1 MHRMTREH
9 VKKGGVWLGE
19 LNESDLKKPIVNV
32 LDFGVI
38 ADGKTDCTAK
48 LNECLEWT
56 KAQGYSHVWLPSGTY
71 VIDAVYRGDPFFPFR
86 NAGIRVPSHICID
99 MASDA
104 VIKVKPNDSWGYAAF
119 YIGKVQHV
127 TIRGGRIEGDRD
139 THVYKSLPSERKTH
153 EWGFGVCIEGA
164 SHVNVHHV
172 QIQNCTGDGIIVSP
186 HGLLTH
192 IESYSPASSIHI
204 SGCTI
209 TDSRRNNISITGC
222 DGVIVEDC
230 LIERAGVNG
239 VEPKMGIDIEGYGE
253 NATNLE
259 EPLNIQIRNN
269 IVRGGAASAIYNF
282 NGYGVIIEGNQTDSS
297 ISYGFAT
304 ETIIANN
311 LIRAV
316 GGGVTKAGITSLGVS
331 LDQTENNVI
340 IIGNMIEGFEKGI
353 DVRGDSVHITGNKI
367 SLFEDAAVSVYM
379 ANRILI
385 EGNHIESGTNTRLRS
400 ASLRIYQSDSIV
412 FSNNTIYSVI
422 DAAIVR
428 GTNILI
434 RHNQF
439 KEFSRGIWVQGGE
452 AGINGNHFIQE
463 GVSELTSSYTI
474 SVTGNAKALIWRNRF
489 KQYQNYAVYSNTTGP
504 LEIKDNSFEE
514 TSLYVVMYIKNG
526 SPQIG
531 DNRFYLNRSIG
542 QPTAIFLDQTVSA
555 RVLRNN
561 IINFSPQ
568 KAIAFRTMSSTH
580 SVIAHNVLERSQW
593 MTHNTD
599 RLIGNIEI
607 DPP

>member
-1 MHRMTREH
+1 ME
-9 VKKGGVWLGE
+9 E

-32 LDFGVI
+32 QDFGVI
-38 ADGKTDCTAK
+38 ADGKTDCTEM

-56 KAQGYSHVWLPSGTY
+56 KEQGYSHVWLPSGTY

-86 NAGIRVPSHICID
+86 GAGIRVPSHITIE
-99 MASDA
+99 MAPDA

-127 TIRGGRIEGDRD
+127 TISGGRIEGDRHE
-139 THVYKSLPSERKTH
+139 HVYKSLPAERKTH
-153 EWGFGVCIEGA
+153 EWGFGICIEGA
-164 SHVNVHHV
+164 SHVEVNRV
-172 QIQNCTGDGIIVSP
+172 QIKNCTGDGLIVSP
-186 HGLLTH
+186 HGILAQA
-192 IESYSPASSIHI
+192 ESYSPAASIHI
-204 SGCTI
+204 SGCTM

-230 LIERAGVNG
+230 LLERAGVDG
-239 VEPKMGIDIEGYGE
+239 VEPRMGIDIEGYGE
-253 NATNLE
+253 NAVNME

-269 IVRGGAASAIYNF
+269 IVRGGAASSIYNF
-282 NGYGVIIEGNQTDSS
+282 NGYGVIIEGNHTDSS
-297 ISYGFAT
+297 ISYGFST

-311 LIRAV
+311 LIRAM

-331 LDQTENNVI
+331 LGQTENNVI

-385 EGNHIESGTNTRLRS
+385 EGNHIESGTNTGQRS
-400 ASLRIYQSDSIV
+400 AALRIYQSDSVV

-422 DAAIVR
+422 DAAMVR

-434 RHNQF
+434 QHNQF
-439 KEFSRGIWVQGGE
+439 KDFSRGIWVQEGE

-463 GVSELTSSYTI
+463 GHPELASSYTI
-474 SVTGNAKALIWRNRF
+474 SVTGNAKAFIWRNRF
-489 KQYQNYAVYSNTTGP
+489 KHYQNYAVYSSTTGP

-514 TSLYVVMYIKNG
+514 TSLYVVMYIKHG

-531 DNRFYLNRSIG
+531 DNRFYLNRSLG
-542 QPTAIFLDQTVSA
+542 QPTAIFIDQAASA

-561 IINFSPQ
+561 IINLSPQ
-568 KAIAFRTMSSTH
+568 QAIAVRTISSTH
-580 SVIAHNVLERSQW
+580 SVIAHNMLERSQLV
-593 MTHNTD
+593 THTTD

-607 DPP
+607 DTP

>member
-1 MHRMTREH
+1 MTE
-9 VKKGGVWLGE
+9 GE
-19 LNESDLKKPIVNV
+19 P
-32 LDFGVI
+32 
-38 ADGKTDCTAK
+38 
-48 LNECLEWT
+48 
-56 KAQGYSHVWLPSGTY
+56 
-71 VIDAVYRGDPFFPFR
+71 
-86 NAGIRVPSHICID
+86 
-99 MASDA
+99 
-104 VIKVKPNDSWGYAAF
+104 
-119 YIGKVQHV
+119 
-127 TIRGGRIEGDRD
+127 
-139 THVYKSLPSERKTH
+139 
-153 EWGFGVCIEGA
+153 
-164 SHVNVHHV
+164 
-172 QIQNCTGDGIIVSP
+172 
-186 HGLLTH
+186 
-192 IESYSPASSIHI
+192 YSPASSIDI

-230 LIERAGVNG
+230 LLERAGVNG
-239 VEPKMGIDIEGYGE
+239 VEPRMGIDIEGYGE
-253 NATNLE
+253 NAVNME

-269 IVRGGAASAIYNF
+269 IVRGGAASSIYNF
-282 NGYGVIIEGNQTDSS
+282 NGYGVIIEGNHTDSS
-297 ISYGFAT
+297 ISYGFST

-331 LDQTENNVI
+331 LGQTENNVM

-385 EGNHIESGTNTRLRS
+385 EGNHIESGTNTGKRS
-400 ASLRIYQSDSIV
+400 ASLRIYQSDSVV
-412 FSNNTIYSVI
+412 FSNNTVYSVI
-422 DAAIVR
+422 DAAVVR

-434 RHNQF
+434 QHNQF
-439 KEFSRGIWVQGGE
+439 KEFSRGIWVQEGE
-452 AGINGNHFIQE
+452 AGLNGNHFIQE
-463 GVSELTSSYTI
+463 GHPELDSSYTI
-474 SVTGNAKALIWRNRF
+474 SVTGNAKAFIWQNRF
-489 KQYQNYAVYSNTTGP
+489 KHYQNYAVYSSTTGA

-542 QPTAIFLDQTVSA
+542 QPTAIFIDQAASA

-561 IINFSPQ
+561 IINISPQ
-568 KAIAFRTMSSTH
+568 KAIAVRTANSTH
-580 SVIAHNVLERSQW
+580 SVIAHNMLERSQLV
-593 MTHNTD
+593 THTTD

-607 DPP
+607 DTPS

>member
-1 MHRMTREH
+1 MCEKEGFR
-9 VKKGGVWLGE
+9 LGE
-19 LNESDLKKPIVNV
+19 LNESDLKKPVVNV
-32 LDFGVI
+32 QDFGVV

-71 VIDAVYRGDPFFPFR
+71 VIDAVYRGDQFFPFR
-86 NAGIRVPSHICID
+86 GAGIRVPSHITIE
-99 MASDA
+99 MAQDA

-127 TIRGGRIEGDRD
+127 TIRGGRIEGDRHE
-139 THVYKSLPSERKTH
+139 HVYKSLPPERKTH
-153 EWGFGVCIEGA
+153 EWGFGICIEGA
-164 SHVNVHHV
+164 SDVDVNRV
-172 QIQNCTGDGIIVSP
+172 QIKNCTGDGIIVSP
-186 HGLLTH
+186 HGLLSQA
-192 IESYSPASSIHI
+192 ESYSPASSIHI
-204 SGCTI
+204 AGCHI

-230 LIERAGVNG
+230 LLERAGVNG
-239 VEPKMGIDIEGYGE
+239 VEPRMGIDIEGYGE
-253 NATNLE
+253 NAVNME

-269 IVRGGAASAIYNF
+269 IVRGGAASSIYNF
-282 NGYGVIIEGNQTDSS
+282 NGYGVIIEGNHTDSS

-316 GGGVTKAGITSLGVS
+316 GGGVTKAGITSLGIS
-331 LDQTENNVI
+331 LGQTENNVI

-367 SLFEDAAVSVYM
+367 SLFEDAALSVYM

-385 EGNHIESGTNTRLRS
+385 EGNHIESGTNTGQRS
-400 ASLRIYQSDSIV
+400 AALRIYQSDSVV

-422 DAAIVR
+422 DGAMVR

-434 RHNQF
+434 QHNQF
-439 KEFSRGIWVQGGE
+439 KDFSRGIWVQEGE

-463 GVSELTSSYTI
+463 GHPELGSSYTI
-474 SVTGNAKALIWRNRF
+474 SVTGNAKAFIWHNRF
-489 KQYQNYAVYSNTTGP
+489 KHYQNYAVYSSTTGP

-514 TSLYVVMYIKNG
+514 SSLYVVMYIKNG

-531 DNRFYLNRSIG
+531 DNRFYLNRSFG
-542 QPTAIFLDQTVSA
+542 QPTAIFIDQAASA

-561 IINFSPQ
+561 IINVSPQ
-568 KAIAFRTMSSTH
+568 KAIAIRTANSTH
-580 SVIAHNVLERSQW
+580 SVIAHNMLERSQ
-593 MTHNTD
+593 MVTHTTD

-607 DPP
+607 DTL

>member
-1 MHRMTREH
+1 M
-9 VKKGGVWLGE
+9 GE

-452 AGINGNHFIQE
+452 VGINGNHFIQE

>member
-1 MHRMTREH
+1 MC
-9 VKKGGVWLGE
+9 KKEGFSVGDV
-19 LNESDLKKPIVNV
+19 NESDLKKPIVNV

-71 VIDAVYRGDPFFPFR
+71 LIDAVYRGDQFFPFR
-86 NAGIRVPSHICID
+86 HAGIRVPSHICIE

-119 YIGKVQHV
+119 YIGEVEHV

-139 THVYKSLPSERKTH
+139 EHVYKALPPERKTH

-164 SHVNVHHV
+164 SHVNIDRV
-172 QIQNCTGDGIIVSP
+172 QINNCTGDGIIVSP

-230 LIERAGVNG
+230 LLERAGVNG

-269 IVRGGAASAIYNF
+269 IVRGGAASSIYNF

-304 ETIIANN
+304 EMIIANN

-316 GGGVTKAGITSLGVS
+316 RGGVTKAGITSLGVP
-331 LDQTENNVI
+331 LDQSENNVI

-400 ASLRIYQSDSIV
+400 TSLRIYQSDSIV
-412 FSNNTIYSVI
+412 FSNNTVYSVI
-422 DAAIVR
+422 DAAMVR

-434 RHNQF
+434 QHNQF
-439 KEFSRGIWVQGGE
+439 KEFSRGIWVQEGE

-463 GVSELTSSYTI
+463 GHSQLASSYTI
-474 SVTGNAKALIWRNRF
+474 SVTGNAKAFIWQNRF
-489 KQYQNYAVYSNTTGP
+489 KHYQNYAVYSNTTAP

-542 QPTAIFLDQTVSA
+542 QPTAVFLDEVVSA

-561 IINFSPQ
+561 IINLSPQ
-568 KAIAFRTMSSTH
+568 KAIAVRTTSSTH
-580 SVIAHNVLERSQW
+580 SVIAHNVLERSQL
-593 MTHNTD
+593 MTHSTD

>member
-1 MHRMTREH
+1 MCE
-9 VKKGGVWLGE
+9 KEGVRLGE
-19 LNESDLKKPIVNV
+19 LNESDLKKPVVNV
-32 LDFGVI
+32 QDFGVV

-71 VIDAVYRGDPFFPFR
+71 VIDAVYRGDQFFPFR
-86 NAGIRVPSHICID
+86 GAGIRVPSHITIE
-99 MASDA
+99 MAQDA

-127 TIRGGRIEGDRD
+127 TIRGGRIEGDRHE
-139 THVYKSLPSERKTH
+139 HVYKSLPPERKTH
-153 EWGFGVCIEGA
+153 EWGFGICIEGA
-164 SHVNVHHV
+164 SDVDVNRV
-172 QIQNCTGDGIIVSP
+172 QIKNCTGDGIIVSP
-186 HGLLTH
+186 HGLLSQA
-192 IESYSPASSIHI
+192 ESYSPALSIHI
-204 SGCTI
+204 AGCHI

-230 LIERAGVNG
+230 LLERAGVNG
-239 VEPKMGIDIEGYGE
+239 VEPRMGIDIEGYGE
-253 NATNLE
+253 NAVNME

-269 IVRGGAASAIYNF
+269 IVRGGAASSIYNF
-282 NGYGVIIEGNQTDSS
+282 NGYGVIIEGNHTDSS

-316 GGGVTKAGITSLGVS
+316 GGGVTKAGITSLGIS
-331 LDQTENNVI
+331 LGQTENNVI

-367 SLFEDAAVSVYM
+367 SLFEDAALSVYM

-385 EGNHIESGTNTRLRS
+385 EGNHIESGTNTGQRS
-400 ASLRIYQSDSIV
+400 AALRIYQSDSVV

-422 DAAIVR
+422 DGAMVR

-434 RHNQF
+434 QHNQF
-439 KEFSRGIWVQGGE
+439 KEFSRGIWVQEGE

-463 GVSELTSSYTI
+463 GHPELGSSYTI
-474 SVTGNAKALIWRNRF
+474 SVTGNAKAFIWHNRF
-489 KQYQNYAVYSNTTGP
+489 KHYQNYAVYSSTTGP

-514 TSLYVVMYIKNG
+514 SSLYVVMYIKNG

-531 DNRFYLNRSIG
+531 DNRFYLNRSFG
-542 QPTAIFLDQTVSA
+542 QPTAIFIDQAASA

-561 IINFSPQ
+561 IINVSPQ
-568 KAIAFRTMSSTH
+568 KAIAIRTANSTH
-580 SVIAHNVLERSQW
+580 SVIAHNMLERSQ
-593 MTHNTD
+593 MVTHTTD

-607 DPP
+607 DTP

>member
-1 MHRMTREH
+1 ME
-9 VKKGGVWLGE
+9 E

-32 LDFGVI
+32 QDFGVI
-38 ADGKTDCTAK
+38 ADGKTDCTEM

-56 KAQGYSHVWLPSGTY
+56 KEQGYSHVWLPSGTY

-86 NAGIRVPSHICID
+86 GAGIRVPSHITIE
-99 MASDA
+99 MAPDA

-119 YIGKVQHV
+119 YIGKVEHV
-127 TIRGGRIEGDRD
+127 TIRGGRIEGDRHE
-139 THVYKSLPSERKTH
+139 HVYKPLPAERKTH
-153 EWGFGVCIEGA
+153 EWGFGICIEGA
-164 SHVNVHHV
+164 SHVEVNHV
-172 QIQNCTGDGIIVSP
+172 QIKNCTGDGIIVSP
-186 HGLLTH
+186 HGLLT
-192 IESYSPASSIHI
+192 EDEPYSPAASIHI
-204 SGCTI
+204 SGCTM

-230 LIERAGVNG
+230 LLERAGVDG
-239 VEPKMGIDIEGYGE
+239 VEPRMGIDIEGYGE
-253 NATNLE
+253 NAVNME

-269 IVRGGAASAIYNF
+269 IVRGGAASSIYNF
-282 NGYGVIIEGNQTDSS
+282 NGYGVIIEGNHTDSS
-297 ISYGFAT
+297 ISYGFST

-311 LIRAV
+311 LIRAM

-331 LDQTENNVI
+331 LGQTENNVI

-385 EGNHIESGTNTRLRS
+385 EGNHIESGTNTGQRS
-400 ASLRIYQSDSIV
+400 AALRIYQSDSVV

-422 DAAIVR
+422 DAAMVR

-434 RHNQF
+434 QHNQF
-439 KEFSRGIWVQGGE
+439 KDFSRGIWVQEGE

-463 GVSELTSSYTI
+463 GHPELASSYTI
-474 SVTGNAKALIWRNRF
+474 SVTGNAKAFIWRNRF
-489 KQYQNYAVYSNTTGP
+489 KHYQNYAVYSSTTGP

-514 TSLYVVMYIKNG
+514 TSLYVVMYIKHG

-531 DNRFYLNRSIG
+531 DNRFYLNRSLG
-542 QPTAIFLDQTVSA
+542 QPTAIFIDQAASA

-561 IINFSPQ
+561 IINLSPQ
-568 KAIAFRTMSSTH
+568 QAIAVRTISSTH
-580 SVIAHNVLERSQW
+580 SVIAHNMLERSQLV
-593 MTHNTD
+593 THTTD

-607 DPP
+607 DTP

>member
-1 MHRMTREH
+1 MCEKEGFR
-9 VKKGGVWLGE
+9 LGE
-19 LNESDLKKPIVNV
+19 LNESDLKKPVVNV
-32 LDFGVI
+32 QDFGVV
-38 ADGKTDCTAK
+38 ADGKTDCTAR

-71 VIDAVYRGDPFFPFR
+71 VIDAVYRGDQFFPFR
-86 NAGIRVPSHICID
+86 GAGIRVPSHMTIE
-99 MASDA
+99 MAPDA
-104 VIKVKPNDSWGYAAF
+104 VIKVKPNDSWGYAVF

-127 TIRGGRIEGDRD
+127 TIRGGRIEGDRHE
-139 THVYKSLPSERKTH
+139 HVYKSLPPERKTH
-153 EWGFGVCIEGA
+153 EWGFGICIEGA
-164 SHVNVHHV
+164 SDVEVNRV
-172 QIQNCTGDGIIVSP
+172 QIKNCTGDGIIVSP
-186 HGLLTH
+186 HGLLSQA
-192 IESYSPASSIHI
+192 ESYSPASSIHI
-204 SGCTI
+204 SGCHI

-230 LIERAGVNG
+230 LLERAGVDG
-239 VEPKMGIDIEGYGE
+239 VEPRMGIDIEGYGE
-253 NATNLE
+253 NAVNME

-269 IVRGGAASAIYNF
+269 IVRGGAASSIYNF
-282 NGYGVIIEGNQTDSS
+282 NGYGVIIEGNHTDSS

-331 LDQTENNVI
+331 FGQTENNVI

-367 SLFEDAAVSVYM
+367 SLFEDAALSVYM

-385 EGNHIESGTNTRLRS
+385 EGNHIESGTNIGQRS
-400 ASLRIYQSDSIV
+400 AALRIYQSDSVV

-422 DAAIVR
+422 DGAMVR

-434 RHNQF
+434 QHNQF
-439 KEFSRGIWVQGGE
+439 KDFSRGIWVQEGE
-452 AGINGNHFIQE
+452 AGVNGNLFIQE
-463 GVSELTSSYTI
+463 GHPELGSSYTI
-474 SVTGNAKALIWRNRF
+474 SVTGNAKAFIWQNRF
-489 KQYQNYAVYSNTTGP
+489 KHYQNYAVYSSTTGP

-514 TSLYVVMYIKNG
+514 SSLYVVMYIKNG

-542 QPTAIFLDQTVSA
+542 QPTAIFIDQAASA

-561 IINFSPQ
+561 IINLSPQ
-568 KAIAFRTMSSTH
+568 KAIAVRTISSTH
-580 SVIAHNVLERSQW
+580 SVIAHNMLERSQL
-593 MTHNTD
+593 MTHTTD

-607 DPP
+607 DTP

>member
-1 MHRMTREH
+1 M
-9 VKKGGVWLGE
+9 GE
-19 LNESDLKKPIVNV
+19 LNESDLKKPVVNV
-32 LDFGVI
+32 QDFGVV

-71 VIDAVYRGDPFFPFR
+71 VIDAVYRGDQFFPFR
-86 NAGIRVPSHICID
+86 GAGIRVPSHITIE
-99 MASDA
+99 MAQDA

-127 TIRGGRIEGDRD
+127 TIRGGRIEGDRHE
-139 THVYKSLPSERKTH
+139 HVYKSLPPERKTH
-153 EWGFGVCIEGA
+153 EWGFGICIEGA
-164 SHVNVHHV
+164 SDVDVNRV
-172 QIQNCTGDGIIVSP
+172 QIKNCTGDGIIVSP
-186 HGLLTH
+186 HGLLSQA
-192 IESYSPASSIHI
+192 ESYSPASSIHI
-204 SGCTI
+204 AGCHI

-230 LIERAGVNG
+230 LLERAGVNG
-239 VEPKMGIDIEGYGE
+239 VEPRMGIDIEGYGE
-253 NATNLE
+253 NAVNME

-269 IVRGGAASAIYNF
+269 IVRGGAASSIYNF
-282 NGYGVIIEGNQTDSS
+282 NGYGVIIEGNHTDSS

-316 GGGVTKAGITSLGVS
+316 GGGVTKAGITSLGIS
-331 LDQTENNVI
+331 LGQTENNVI

-367 SLFEDAAVSVYM
+367 SLFEDAALSVYM

-385 EGNHIESGTNTRLRS
+385 EGNHIESGTNTGQRS
-400 ASLRIYQSDSIV
+400 AALRIYQSDSVV

-422 DAAIVR
+422 DGAMVR

-434 RHNQF
+434 QHNQF
-439 KEFSRGIWVQGGE
+439 KDFSRGIWVQEGE

-463 GVSELTSSYTI
+463 GHPELGSSYTI
-474 SVTGNAKALIWRNRF
+474 SVTGNAKAFIWHNRF
-489 KQYQNYAVYSNTTGP
+489 KHYQNYAVYSSTMGP

-514 TSLYVVMYIKNG
+514 SSLYVVMYIKNG

-531 DNRFYLNRSIG
+531 DNRFYLNRSFG
-542 QPTAIFLDQTVSA
+542 QPTAIFIDQAASA

-561 IINFSPQ
+561 IINVSPQ
-568 KAIAFRTMSSTH
+568 KAIAIRTANSTH
-580 SVIAHNVLERSQW
+580 SVIAHNMLERSQ
-593 MTHNTD
+593 MVTHTTD

-607 DPP
+607 DTP

>member
-1 MHRMTREH
+1 M
-9 VKKGGVWLGE
+9 GE
-19 LNESDLKKPIVNV
+19 VHDSDLKKNVVNV

-71 VIDAVYRGDPFFPFR
+71 LVDAVYRGDPYFPFR
-86 NAGIRVPSHICID
+86 DAGIRVPSHICID

-119 YIGKVQHV
+119 YIGKVEHV
-127 TIRGGRIEGDRD
+127 TIRGGRIEGDRYE
-139 THVYKSLPSERKTH
+139 HVYKSFPPERQTH

-164 SHVNVHHV
+164 SHVNVSHM
-172 QIQNCTGDGIIVSP
+172 QIKNCTGDGIIVSP
-186 HGLLTH
+186 RGLLTH

-204 SGCTI
+204 SICTI

-230 LIERAGVNG
+230 LLERAGING

-269 IVRGGAASAIYNF
+269 IVRGGAASSIYNF
-282 NGYGVIIEGNQTDSS
+282 NGYGVVIEGNQTDSS
-297 ISYGFAT
+297 ISYGFGT
-304 ETIIANN
+304 ETIISNN

-316 GGGVTKAGITSLGVS
+316 GEGVTKAGITSLGVS
-331 LDQTENNVI
+331 LAQTKNNVL
-340 IIGNMIEGFEKGI
+340 IIGNIIEGFEKGI
-353 DVRGDSVHITGNKI
+353 DVRGDSVHIIGNKI
-367 SLFEDAAVSVYM
+367 SLFEDAALSIYM

-400 ASLRIYQSDSIV
+400 AALRIYQSDSVV
-412 FSNNTIYSVI
+412 FSNNTIHSVI
-422 DAAIVR
+422 DIAMVR

-434 RHNQF
+434 QHNQF
-439 KEFSRGIWVQGGE
+439 KEFSRGIWVQEGE
-452 AGINGNHFIQE
+452 IGINGNHFIQE
-463 GVSELTSSYTI
+463 GQSHLISSYTV
-474 SVTGNAKALIWRNRF
+474 SVTGSAKAFIWQNRF
-489 KQYQNYAVYSNTTGP
+489 KHYQNYAVYSSTTGG

-542 QPTAIFLDQTVSA
+542 QSTAIFIDQATSA
-555 RVLRNN
+555 RVLQNN
-561 IINFSPQ
+561 IINLSPQ
-568 KAIAFRTMSSTH
+568 KAIAIRTMSSTY
-580 SVIAHNVLERSQW
+580 SVIAHNMLERSQL
-593 MTHNTD
+593 MTHTTD
-599 RLIGNIEI
+599 QLIGNIEI
-607 DPP
+607 DTP

>member
-1 MHRMTREH
+1 M
-9 VKKGGVWLGE
+9 GE
-19 LNESDLKKPIVNV
+19 LNESDLKKPVVNV

-56 KAQGYSHVWLPSGTY
+56 KAQGYSHIWLPSGTY
-71 VIDAVYRGDPFFPFR
+71 LIDAVYRGDPFFPFR
-86 NAGIRVPSHICID
+86 GAGIRVPSHTCIE

-119 YIGKVQHV
+119 YIGKVEHV
-127 TIRGGRIEGDRD
+127 TIRGGRIEGDRHE
-139 THVYKSLPSERKTH
+139 HVYKPLPAERKTH
-153 EWGFGVCIEGA
+153 EWGFGICIEGA
-164 SHVNVHHV
+164 SHVEVNHV
-172 QIQNCTGDGIIVSP
+172 QIKNCTGDGIIVSP
-186 HGLLTH
+186 HGLLT
-192 IESYSPASSIHI
+192 EGEPYSPAASIDI

-230 LIERAGVNG
+230 LLERAGVNG
-239 VEPKMGIDIEGYGE
+239 VEPRMGIDIEGYGE
-253 NATNLE
+253 NAVNME

-269 IVRGGAASAIYNF
+269 IVRGGAASSIYNF
-282 NGYGVIIEGNQTDSS
+282 NGYGVIIEGNHTDSS
-297 ISYGFAT
+297 ISYGFST

-311 LIRAV
+311 MIRAV

-331 LDQTENNVI
+331 LGQTENNVV

-385 EGNHIESGTNTRLRS
+385 EGNHIESGTNTGKRS
-400 ASLRIYQSDSIV
+400 ASLRIYQSDSVV
-412 FSNNTIYSVI
+412 FSNNTVYSVI
-422 DAAIVR
+422 DAAVVR

-434 RHNQF
+434 QHNQF
-439 KEFSRGIWVQGGE
+439 KEFSRGIWVQEGE
-452 AGINGNHFIQE
+452 VGINGNHFIQE
-463 GVSELTSSYTI
+463 GHPELDSSYTI
-474 SVTGNAKALIWRNRF
+474 SVTENAKAFIWQNRF
-489 KQYQNYAVYSNTTGP
+489 KHYQNYAVYSSTTGA

-542 QPTAIFLDQTVSA
+542 QPTAIFIDQAASA

-561 IINFSPQ
+561 IINLSPQ
-568 KAIAFRTMSSTH
+568 KAIAVRTANSTH
-580 SVIAHNVLERSQW
+580 SVIAHNMLERSQLL
-593 MTHNTD
+593 THTTD

-607 DPP
+607 DTPS

>member
-1 MHRMTREH
+1 M
-9 VKKGGVWLGE
+9 GE
-19 LNESDLKKPIVNV
+19 LNESDLKKPVVNV

-56 KAQGYSHVWLPSGTY
+56 KAQGYSQIWLPSGTY
-71 VIDAVYRGDPFFPFR
+71 LIDAVYRGDPFFPFR
-86 NAGIRVPSHICID
+86 GAGIRVPSHICIE

-119 YIGKVQHV
+119 YIGKVEHV
-127 TIRGGRIEGDRD
+127 TIRGGRIEGDRHE
-139 THVYKSLPSERKTH
+139 HVYKPLPAERKTH
-153 EWGFGVCIEGA
+153 EWGFGICIEGA
-164 SHVNVHHV
+164 SHVEVNHV
-172 QIQNCTGDGIIVSP
+172 QIKNCTGDGIIVSP
-186 HGLLTH
+186 HGLLT
-192 IESYSPASSIHI
+192 EGEPYSPAASIDI

-230 LIERAGVNG
+230 LLERAGVNG
-239 VEPKMGIDIEGYGE
+239 VEPRMGIDIEGYGE
-253 NATNLE
+253 NAVNME

-269 IVRGGAASAIYNF
+269 IVRGGAASSIYNF
-282 NGYGVIIEGNQTDSS
+282 NGYGVIIEGNHTDSS
-297 ISYGFAT
+297 ISYGFST

-311 LIRAV
+311 MIRAV

-331 LDQTENNVI
+331 LGQTENNVV

-353 DVRGDSVHITGNKI
+353 DVRGDSVHIIGNKI

-385 EGNHIESGTNTRLRS
+385 EGNHIESGTNTGKRS
-400 ASLRIYQSDSIV
+400 ASLRIYQSDSVV
-412 FSNNTIYSVI
+412 FSNNTVYSVI
-422 DAAIVR
+422 DAAVVR

-434 RHNQF
+434 QHNQF
-439 KEFSRGIWVQGGE
+439 KEFSRGIWVQEGE
-452 AGINGNHFIQE
+452 VGINGNHFIQE
-463 GVSELTSSYTI
+463 GHPELDSSYTI
-474 SVTGNAKALIWRNRF
+474 SVTENAKAFIWQNRF
-489 KQYQNYAVYSNTTGP
+489 KHYQNYAVYSSTTGA

-542 QPTAIFLDQTVSA
+542 QPTAIFIDQAASA

-561 IINFSPQ
+561 IINLSPQ
-568 KAIAFRTMSSTH
+568 KAIAVRTANSTH
-580 SVIAHNVLERSQW
+580 SVIAHNMLERSQLV
-593 MTHNTD
+593 THTTD

-607 DPP
+607 DTPS

>member
-1 MHRMTREH
+1 M
-9 VKKGGVWLGE
+9 GE
-19 LNESDLKKPIVNV
+19 LNEADLKKPVVNV

-71 VIDAVYRGDPFFPFR
+71 LIDAVYRGDSFFPFR
-86 NAGIRVPSHICID
+86 GAGIRVPSHICIE

-119 YIGKVQHV
+119 YIGKVQNV
-127 TIRGGRIEGDRD
+127 TIRGGRIEGDRHE
-139 THVYKSLPSERKTH
+139 HVYKPLPSERKTH

-164 SHVNVHHV
+164 SHVEVNHV
-172 QIQNCTGDGIIVSP
+172 QIKNCTGDGIIVSP
-186 HGLLTH
+186 HGLLT
-192 IESYSPASSIHI
+192 EGEPYSPAASIDI

-230 LIERAGVNG
+230 LLERAGVNG
-239 VEPKMGIDIEGYGE
+239 VEPRMGIDIEGYGE
-253 NATNLE
+253 NAVNME

-269 IVRGGAASAIYNF
+269 IVRGGAASSIYNF
-282 NGYGVIIEGNQTDSS
+282 NGYGVIIEGNHTDSS
-297 ISYGFAT
+297 ISYGFST

-311 LIRAV
+311 MIRAV

-331 LDQTENNVI
+331 LGQTENNVI

-385 EGNHIESGTNTRLRS
+385 EGNHIESGTNTRKRS
-400 ASLRIYQSDSIV
+400 ASLRIYQSDSVV
-412 FSNNTIYSVI
+412 FSNNTVYSVI
-422 DAAIVR
+422 DAAVVR

-434 RHNQF
+434 QHNQF
-439 KEFSRGIWVQGGE
+439 KEFSRGIWVQEGE
-452 AGINGNHFIQE
+452 TGINGNHFIQE
-463 GVSELTSSYTI
+463 GHPELDSSYTI
-474 SVTGNAKALIWRNRF
+474 SVTENAKAFIWQNRF
-489 KQYQNYAVYSNTTGP
+489 KNYQNYAVYSSTTGA

-542 QPTAIFLDQTVSA
+542 QPTAIFIDQASSA

-561 IINFSPQ
+561 IINLSPQ
-568 KAIAFRTMSSTH
+568 KAIAVRTANSTH
-580 SVIAHNVLERSQW
+580 SVIAHNMLERSQLL
-593 MTHNTD
+593 THTTD

-607 DPP
+607 DTPS

>member
-1 MHRMTREH
+1 MCE
-9 VKKGGVWLGE
+9 KEGVRLEE

-32 LDFGVI
+32 QDFGVI
-38 ADGKTDCTAK
+38 ADGKTDCTEM

-56 KAQGYSHVWLPSGTY
+56 KEQGYSHVWLPSGTY

-86 NAGIRVPSHICID
+86 GAGIRVPSHITIE
-99 MASDA
+99 MAPDA

-127 TIRGGRIEGDRD
+127 TISGGRIEGDRHE
-139 THVYKSLPSERKTH
+139 HVYKSLPAERKTH
-153 EWGFGVCIEGA
+153 EWGFGICIEGA
-164 SHVNVHHV
+164 SHVEVNRV
-172 QIQNCTGDGIIVSP
+172 QIKNCTGDGLIVSP
-186 HGLLTH
+186 HGILAQA
-192 IESYSPASSIHI
+192 ESYSPAASIHI
-204 SGCTI
+204 SGCTM

-230 LIERAGVNG
+230 LLERAGVDG
-239 VEPKMGIDIEGYGE
+239 VEPRMGIDIEGYGE
-253 NATNLE
+253 NAVNME

-269 IVRGGAASAIYNF
+269 IVRGGAASSIYNF
-282 NGYGVIIEGNQTDSS
+282 NGYGVIIEGNHTDSS
-297 ISYGFAT
+297 ISYGFST

-311 LIRAV
+311 LIRAM

-331 LDQTENNVI
+331 LGQTENNVI

-385 EGNHIESGTNTRLRS
+385 EGNHIESGTNTGQRS
-400 ASLRIYQSDSIV
+400 AALRIYQSDSVV

-422 DAAIVR
+422 DAAMVR

-434 RHNQF
+434 QHNQF
-439 KEFSRGIWVQGGE
+439 KDFSRGIWVQEGE

-463 GVSELTSSYTI
+463 GHPELASSYTI
-474 SVTGNAKALIWRNRF
+474 SVTGNAKAFIWRNRF
-489 KQYQNYAVYSNTTGP
+489 KHYQNYAVYSSTTGP

-514 TSLYVVMYIKNG
+514 TSLYVVMYIKHG

-531 DNRFYLNRSIG
+531 DNRFYLNRSLG
-542 QPTAIFLDQTVSA
+542 QPTAIFIDQAASA

-561 IINFSPQ
+561 IINLSPQ
-568 KAIAFRTMSSTH
+568 QAIAVRTISSTH
-580 SVIAHNVLERSQW
+580 SVIAHNMLERSQLV
-593 MTHNTD
+593 THTTD

-607 DPP
+607 DTP